1 MRAAIYARVSTEDQD
16 CGLQSFELGEF
27 AARSGWQATEYIDK
41 LSGKA
46 GVRRPQLEQLLADA
60 RMRRFD
66 VVLVWKLDRFG
77 RSLQH
82 LIENVQVLDSAGV
95 RFLCPSMGID
105 TDNHSPMGRF
115 IIHLFGAFAEFER
128 ALIVERVR
136 AGIAEHQRAVAAG
149 RIGHDRHTHSGKD
162 LPTGRP
168 KRIFR
173 RDKALA
179 MRKAGKTWRAVAAV
193 LGVPESTIRLALKTA

>member
-1 MRAAIYARVSTEDQD
+1 VTAAIYARVSTEDQNCD
-16 CGLQSFELGEF
+16 LQLSDLGGF
-27 AARSGWQATEYIDK
+27 ISRSGWQSCQYVDK

-60 RMRRFD
+60 RLRKFD

-82 LIENVQVLDSAGV
+82 LIENIQVLDSAGV

-105 TDNHSPMGRF
+105 TDNHSPMGKF
-115 IIHLFGAFAEFER
+115 LMHIFGAFAEFER

-136 AGIAEHQRAVAAG
+136 AGVAEHRRAFEAG
-149 RIGHDRHTHSGKD
+149 RIGRDRHTRSGKD
-162 LPTGRP
+162 LSTGRP
-168 KRIFR
+168 KKVFR
-173 RDKALA
+173 RDKAVA
-179 MRKAGKTWRAVAAV
+179 MRRAGKSWRQIEAS
-193 LGVPESTIRLALKTA
+193 LGVPQATIRRALRNA